1 VGFFF
6 KVLKMKQKI
15 NKHPNDA
22 NMLLSV
28 RFACAAGSQR
38 KSLRALWLIVGS
50 KLTDNVSSVCAVS
63 PIKVPFNLT
72 KTI

>member
-15 NKHPNDA
+15 NKSPNDA

-28 RFACAAGSQR
+28 RFACAVGSQR
-38 KSLRALWLIVGS
+38 KSLRALWLIVRS
-50 KLTDNVSSVCAVS
+50 KLTDNSFIVA
-63 PIKVPFNLT
+63 T
-72 KTI
+72 K

>member
-15 NKHPNDA
+15 NKSPNDA

-28 RFACAAGSQR
+28 RFAGALANEGLASSPR
-38 KSLRALWLIVGS
+38 SLLSS
-50 KLTDNVSSVCAVS
+50 KLTDNGRWLL
-63 PIKVPFNLT
+63 KLGDFETLNYQT
-72 KTI
+72 

>member
-28 RFACAAGSQR
+28 RFAGALANEGLASSPR
-38 KSLRALWLIVGS
+38 SLLSS
-50 KLTDNVSSVCAVS
+50 KLTDNVSRVCDVVK
-63 PIKVPFNLT
+63 I
-72 KTI
+72 